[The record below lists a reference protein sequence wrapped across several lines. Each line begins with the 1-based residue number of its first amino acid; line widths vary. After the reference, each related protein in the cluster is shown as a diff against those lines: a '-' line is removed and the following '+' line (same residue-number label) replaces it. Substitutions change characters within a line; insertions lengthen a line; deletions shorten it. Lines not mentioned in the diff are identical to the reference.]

1 MMQVRGVGLEVCV
14 PLLCMGG
21 APAHFCDHLLTQSLA
36 TSSCSS
42 IYQGQLYYSG
52 QKSAF

>member
-14 PLLCMGG
+14 PLLCMGETQT
-21 APAHFCDHLLTQSLA
+21 PFCDHLLTQSLA